1 MGTQSRRCEITV
13 KSQVINT
20 DKRELIARILGLLNH
35 MSKIP
40 HRFPSVEKSL
50 EPWYKRQCSNT
61 PHNST
66 LFYTIS
72 HSFTLSYTLSHA
84 AFTHPHA
91 AGPIRTSTPTVL
103 TVNHTFTLDQR
114 VYSSLTMPTL
124 ALALY
129 VYTCICV
136 SVYVTVYTIA
146 TCVYVY
152 VYVYT
157 CIVVVYIA
165 YTAQRGLCVFWVLTL

>member
-1 MGTQSRRCEITV
+1 MLKYSTQ
-13 KSQVINT
+13 
-20 DKRELIARILGLLNH
+20 
-35 MSKIP
+35 
-40 HRFPSVEKSL
+40 
-50 EPWYKRQCSNT
+50 
-61 PHNST
+61 
-66 LFYTIS
+66 FYTLS
-72 HSFTLSYTLSHA
+72 HNITLSYTLSHS

-129 VYTCICV
+129 VYTC
-136 SVYVTVYTIA
+136 VYVTVYTIA

-157 CIVVVYIA
+157 CIVLVYIA

>member
-1 MGTQSRRCEITV
+1 MLKYSTQ
-13 KSQVINT
+13 
-20 DKRELIARILGLLNH
+20 
-35 MSKIP
+35 
-40 HRFPSVEKSL
+40 
-50 EPWYKRQCSNT
+50 
-61 PHNST
+61 
-66 LFYTIS
+66 FYTIS
-72 HSFTLSYTLSHA
+72 HSFTLSYTLSHS

-146 TCVYVY
+146 KCVYVY

-157 CIVVVYIA
+157 CIVIVYIA
-165 YTAQRGLCVFWVLTL
+165 YTAQRGLCVFWVLIL